1 MKAKTINIFVLVLTG
16 LLAALK
22 LCHVIDWS
30 WIIVLLPAMFLF
42 VMYFMLFMTIIC
54 AVLTTSFIEMI
65 DGTKEDTGK
74 DGNDNK
80 DENPQVK

>member
-22 LCHVIDWS
+22 LCHVIDWG

-42 VMYFMLFMTIIC
+42 VMYFALFMTIIC

-65 DGTKEDTGK
+65 DGTKEDASK
-74 DGNDNK
+74 DNNVKK
-80 DENPQVK
+80 DENSQVK